1 MTQQQKASKWWYLMP
16 VFMGFVGGLISFLVL
31 RKEDSRTAQNCLFI
45 GIVVTVTA
53 VAVYIVS
60 LVALFAK

>member
-1 MTQQQKASKWWYLMP
+1 MP

-31 RKEDSRTAQNCLFI
+31 RKEDNRTAQNCLFI
-45 GIVVTVTA
+45 GIVMTVVA